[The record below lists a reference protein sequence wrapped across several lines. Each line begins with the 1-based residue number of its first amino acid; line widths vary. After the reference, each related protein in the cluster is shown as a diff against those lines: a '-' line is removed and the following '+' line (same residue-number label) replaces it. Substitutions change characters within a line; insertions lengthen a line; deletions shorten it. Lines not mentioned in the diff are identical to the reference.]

1 MTIEELKEI
10 LLPKG
15 FECVLHNW
23 VGDIE
28 PSCYL
33 FKMPNSP
40 IMENFILYEFVGKK
54 RMIAYDSYC
63 GRGKMFITNINEQL
77 NYDLNAVAESYIK
90 SYKEHEVEK
99 NIKELEE
106 DF

>member
-1 MTIEELKEI
+1 MTIDELKEI

-40 IMENFILYEFVGKK
+40 ILENFILYEFVGKK

-63 GRGKMFITNINEQL
+63 GRGKMFITNINDPL
-77 NYDLNAVAESYIK
+77 NYDLNVVAESYIK

>member
-15 FECVLHNW
+15 FECVLHGW
-23 VGDIE
+23 VGDTK
-28 PSCYL
+28 PTCYL

-40 IMENFILYEFVGKK
+40 ILENFIIYEFVDRN
-54 RMIAYDSYC
+54 RMIAYD
-63 GRGKMFITNINEQL
+63 GGKNYITDINEPL
-77 NYDLNAVAESYIK
+77 NYDLNEIAESYIR

-99 NIKELEE
+99 NLKLLAS
-106 DF
+106 DFI

>member
-1 MTIEELKEI
+1 MTIDELKEI

-15 FECVLHNW
+15 FECVLHGW
-23 VGDIE
+23 VGDPE
-28 PSCYL
+28 PTCYL
-33 FKMPNSP
+33 FKLPNSP
-40 IMENFILYEFVGKK
+40 ILENFIIYEFDS
-54 RMIAYDSYC
+54 RNQMIAYDSYW
-63 GRGKMFITNINEQL
+63 GQSKSYVTNINEPL

>member
-10 LLPKG
+10 LLPMG
-15 FECVLHNW
+15 FECVLHSW

-33 FKMPNSP
+33 FKIPNSP

-54 RMIAYDSYC
+54 RMIAYDSYW
-63 GRGKMFITNINEQL
+63 GQSKMFITKINEPL
-77 NYDLNAVAESYIK
+77 NYDLNEIAESYIK
-90 SYKEHEVEK
+90 SYKEHTLEVK
-99 NIKELEE
+99 LKELGE

>member
-15 FECVLHNW
+15 FKCVLHNW

-40 IMENFILYEFVGKK
+40 ILENFILYEFVGKK
-54 RMIAYDSYC
+54 RMIAYDSYW
-63 GRGKMFITNINEQL
+63 GRGKMFITNINEPL
-77 NYDLNAVAESYIK
+77 NYDLNVVAESYIK
-90 SYKEHEVEK
+90 SYKEHTIEEK
-99 NIKELEE
+99 LKELTE

>member
-1 MTIEELKEI
+1 MTIDELKEI

-63 GRGKMFITNINEQL
+63 GRGKMFITNINEPL
-77 NYDLNAVAESYIK
+77 NYDLNVVAESYIK
-90 SYKEHEVEK
+90 SYKEHTLEEK
-99 NIKELEE
+99 LKELEE

>member
-1 MTIEELKEI
+1 MTIDELKEI

-54 RMIAYDSYC
+54 RMIVYDSYC
-63 GRGKMFITNINEQL
+63 GQGKIFIKNINDPL
-77 NYDLNAVAESYIK
+77 NYDLNVVAESYIK
-90 SYKEHEVEK
+90 SYKEHTMDEK
-99 NIKELEE
+99 LKELAK

>member
-1 MTIEELKEI
+1 MTIDELKEI

-15 FECVLHNW
+15 LECVLHNW

-40 IMENFILYEFVGKK
+40 IMENFILYEIVGKK
-54 RMIAYDSYC
+54 RMIVYDSSW
-63 GRGKMFITNINEQL
+63 GQGKMFITNINEPL
-77 NYDLNAVAESYIK
+77 NYDLNVVAELYIK
-90 SYKEHEVEK
+90 SYKEHTMKEK
-99 NIKELEE
+99 LKELEE

>member
-1 MTIEELKEI
+1 MTIDELKEI
-10 LLPKG
+10 LLPMG

-40 IMENFILYEFVGKK
+40 ILENFILYEFVGKK
-54 RMIAYDSYC
+54 RMIAYDSYW
-63 GRGKMFITNINEQL
+63 GRGKMFITNINDPL
-77 NYDLNAVAESYIK
+77 NYDLNVVAESYIK
-90 SYKEHEVEK
+90 SYKEHTMEEK
-99 NIKELEE
+99 LKELEK

>member
-1 MTIEELKEI
+1 MTIDELKEI

-40 IMENFILYEFVGKK
+40 ILENFILYEFVGKK

-63 GRGKMFITNINEQL
+63 GRGKMFITNINDPL
-77 NYDLNAVAESYIK
+77 NYDLNVVAESYIK

-99 NIKELEE
+99 NLKELEE

>member
-1 MTIEELKEI
+1 MTIDELKEI

-40 IMENFILYEFVGKK
+40 ILENFILYEFVGKK
-54 RMIAYDSYC
+54 RMIAYDSYW
-63 GRGKMFITNINEQL
+63 GRGKMFITNINEPL
-77 NYDLNAVAESYIK
+77 NYDLNVVAESYIK
-90 SYKEHEVEK
+90 SYKEHTMEEK
-99 NIKELEE
+99 LKELEK

>member
-15 FECVLHNW
+15 FECVLHSW

-33 FKMPNSP
+33 FKIPNSP

-54 RMIAYDSYC
+54 RMIAYDSYL
-63 GRGKMFITNINEQL
+63 GQSKMFITKINEPL
-77 NYDLNAVAESYIK
+77 NYDLNEIAESYIK
-90 SYKEHEVEK
+90 SYKEHTLEVK
-99 NIKELEE
+99 LKELGE

>member
-1 MTIEELKEI
+1 MTIDELKEI

-33 FKMPNSP
+33 F
-40 IMENFILYEFVGKK
+40 
-54 RMIAYDSYC
+54 
-63 GRGKMFITNINEQL
+63 T
-77 NYDLNAVAESYIK
+77 
-90 SYKEHEVEK
+90 K
-99 NIKELEE
+99 NIQWMKN
-106 DF
+106 

>member
-54 RMIAYDSYC
+54 RMIAYDSYW
-63 GRGKMFITNINEQL
+63 GQSKMFITNINEPL

>member
-1 MTIEELKEI
+1 MTIDELKEI